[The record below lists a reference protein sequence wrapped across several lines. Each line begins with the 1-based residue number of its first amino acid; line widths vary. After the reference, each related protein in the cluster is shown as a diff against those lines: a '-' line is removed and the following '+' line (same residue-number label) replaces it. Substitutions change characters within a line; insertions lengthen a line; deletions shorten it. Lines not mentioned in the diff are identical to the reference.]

1 MTSKIYT
8 DRQDEFIIEAILK
21 KGLKSAQLPKWT
33 VLRLALAQSLRIP
46 TPPDKALGRRES
58 AIDGKEYSLQQL
70 TGEGKEGT
78 EDLTEILRAMLS
90 VRHDEDLFADQDA
103 FIQWLQRHVRRGLR
117 EFRTAWMESHDFHD
131 YLLHELFGDTLAT
144 PANALPTQDD
154 SDRIVKALQEIG
166 IQAEIVERFD
176 GPRLTRYHARLRDAN
191 DHGPLTR
198 GLEKLAFVLGLGEA
212 GVFVSSTREPK
223 IAALDIPRDKSQ
235 WRTVPA
241 SALATWLEARPK
253 DWQLPVFIGQ
263 DVTGE
268 AVAFDLA
275 SAPHLL
281 IGGTTG
287 SGKSVCL
294 HSLLL
299 SLVQSLDADHVQWLL
314 IDPKHVEL
322 TPYAQLPHTIGG
334 AVLSEI
340 SEINSALNRLVELM
354 SEREL
359 QLANLHARDI
369 SDTKAA
375 HLGWPRILVVVEE
388 LADLLMQ
395 SGAVEE
401 PLIRLAQKARATGI
415 HLVLAT
421 QRPDAKTF
429 SGLLRSNIPSRIALT
444 VQKSAESRIIL
455 DEVGAEKLLG
465 RGDMLVKLMGQQPTR
480 AHGVMIG
487 PDDIAQGIA
496 QAQRS
501 PRQRQQR

>member
-1 MTSKIYT
+1 MASKKIYT

-21 KGLKSAQLPKWT
+21 KGLKSGQLHKWAI
-33 VLRLALAQSLRIP
+33 LRLALARSLRIA
-46 TPPDKALGRRES
+46 TPPDEALGRRES
-58 AIDGKEYSLQQL
+58 AVDGKEYSLEQL
-70 TGEGKEGT
+70 SGEGKEGA
-78 EDLTEILRAMLS
+78 EDLTPIIRAMLS
-90 VRHDEDLFADQDA
+90 VRHDEDLFADHDA

-131 YLLHELFGDTLAT
+131 YLLHELFGDTLAVPSYAT
-144 PANALPTQDD
+144 QQQDD

-212 GVFVSSTREPK
+212 GVFVSTTREPK
-223 IAALDIPRDKSQ
+223 IAALDIPREKNQ
-235 WRTVPA
+235 WRKVPP
-241 SALATWLEARPK
+241 STLATWLEKRPE
-253 DWQLPVFIGQ
+253 DWHLPVFLGQ

-268 AVAFDLA
+268 SVGFDLA
-275 SAPHLL
+275 ATPHLL

-299 SLVQSLDADHVQWLL
+299 SLIQSFDATQLQLLL

-322 TPYAQLPHTIGG
+322 APYAQLPQTMGG
-334 AVLSEI
+334 AVLSDVGEI
-340 SEINSALNRLVELM
+340 TSALNRLVELM

-369 SDTKAA
+369 SDAKVA
-375 HLGWPRILVVVEE
+375 HLGWQRIVVVVEE

-395 SGAVEE
+395 SGSVED

-465 RGDMLVKLMGQQPTR
+465 RGDMLLKLIGQPAIR

-496 QAQRS
+496 YALKR
-501 PRQRQQR
+501 